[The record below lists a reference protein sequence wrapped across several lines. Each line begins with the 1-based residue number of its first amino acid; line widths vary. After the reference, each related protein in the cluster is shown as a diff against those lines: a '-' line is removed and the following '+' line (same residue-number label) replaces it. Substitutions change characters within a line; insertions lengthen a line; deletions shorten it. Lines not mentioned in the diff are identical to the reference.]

1 MAELPTGTV
10 TFLFTDVEGST
21 RLLRELGDRYAEVLA
36 EHRRVLRDAFARH
49 GGMEVDTQG
58 DAFFIAFA
66 RASDALAAAAE
77 ATEDLRQGTIRV
89 RMGLHTGEPLVT
101 DEGYVGIDVHRAARI
116 AAAGHG
122 GQILVSQSTRDLL
135 RTAGLR
141 DLGEHR
147 LKDLTAAERI
157 YQLGDDDFPP
167 LRSLNATN
175 LPVQPTPFVGR
186 GRELSEVQALLSA
199 HRLVTLTGAGG
210 CGKTRLALQA
220 AAESVEEYPDGIWF
234 VSLAAVRDPLLVE
247 STIAQVVGG
256 PDDLREF
263 LRGKKALVLLDN
275 LEQLLP
281 DAAETIASLD
291 TRVLATSRARLN
303 VAAEQE
309 YPVPTLPI
317 DDAVALFT
325 QRARQ
330 LKPGF
335 EPDEHVRG
343 IAVRL
348 DGLPL
353 ALELAAARV
362 KVLTPKQIL
371 ERLGRSLDLLTS
383 GTHDAPERQRTLRA
397 TIEWSHQLLGAVEQ
411 ELFARLA
418 VFAGSFELE
427 AAEAI
432 CAADLDVLQS
442 LVDKSL
448 LRHTEE
454 GRFFILATI
463 REFALQNMRQASD
476 AVSVRRRHQEYF
488 LELAE
493 EFNARERA
501 AGQPRELSVPSL
513 ERLEQELP
521 NLRAALAGFL
531 EDEQADEVLRLGAAL
546 SRFWLDGA
554 HYHDALQ
561 WLERAP
567 LADSS
572 LPAESRAAALS
583 SAGAI
588 AFFVLDD
595 VERADLLLQ
604 ESLELRRAQ
613 GDRAKLG
620 AAVSRVAG
628 VAWRRGELDRAI
640 ELHGQALRLFEDVGD
655 EAARMNELHFIGEA
669 HRDRGDYDDARRLLE
684 EAVVLARDLGN
695 DRQLKHTTHS
705 LGDLALDLGDP
716 ERALVRYAESME
728 LSLRSRDRNSQI
740 YCVAGIASALVEM
753 RRERDAARL
762 WGAAEAQERE
772 LGVRMLLAERQRY
785 ERLLSVAYDR
795 LQGAFDAAHAAG
807 ARLTLDEAVV
817 EALAH
822 VPAADQHSAGS
833 AP

>member
-1 MAELPTGTV
+1 MTELPTGTV

-135 RTAGLR
+135 RTDGLR

-291 TRVLATSRARLN
+291 TRVLATSRTRLN

-397 TIEWSHQLLGAVEQ
+397 TIEWSYQLLDGVER

-501 AGQPRELSVPSL
+501 AGPRELSVPSL

-588 AFFVLDD
+588 AFFVFDD
-595 VERADLLLQ
+595 VERADLLWQ

-628 VAWRRGELDRAI
+628 VAWRRGDLDRAL
-640 ELHGQALRLFEDVGD
+640 ELHGEALRLFDEVGD
-655 EAARMNELHFIGEA
+655 QAARMNELHFIGEV
-669 HRDRGDYDDARRLLE
+669 HRDRGEYDDAERLLE
-684 EAVVLARDLGN
+684 EAVALARDLGN
-695 DRQLKHTTHS
+695 ERQLNNTVHS
-705 LGDLALDLGDP
+705 LGDLALDRGDP

-728 LSLRSRDRNSQI
+728 MSLGFRDRRGQI
-740 YCVAGIASALVEM
+740 YCVAGIASALVGM

-762 WGAAEAQERE
+762 WGAVEAQERE
-772 LGVRMLLAERQRY
+772 LGFRMLLSERQRY
-785 ERLLSVAYDR
+785 ERWMSVAQDR
-795 LQGAFDAAHAAG
+795 QAKAFDAAHFAG
-807 ARLTLDEAVV
+807 ARLTLDEAVA
-817 EALAH
+817 EALAQ
-822 VPAADQHSAGS
+822 VPTARQRSARS